1 MTTKV
6 DVVINVYGKPNQ
18 TLCTLKSLMKHSG
31 EYIDKIYF
39 IEELKQPYDD
49 KVDWVKSYFD
59 NIISYTPNKY
69 EFMPSHIN
77 MGDIKDVNN
86 RYNARY
92 QYGIENSDKKHIF
105 LTHNDVLYT
114 DNIIKNMLQLADDN
128 IAGIGQIGV
137 CWNCPANKKN
147 LCSGERF
154 YEYNPTYNDILKLLP
169 YDNIID
175 ALIDK
180 DNPKPLPSCRINEW
194 ACLINRNITMTECVP
209 KGTTPLFGV
218 YDILD
223 VGMAWFKSLHLKG
236 YEFIDYRTGYI
247 HGYWA
252 NNQAGYPN
260 QLNSRLYKEAE
271 QTAKEYF
278 ENNFI

>member
-92 QYGIENSDKKHIF
+92 Q
-105 LTHNDVLYT
+105 
-114 DNIIKNMLQLADDN
+114 
-128 IAGIGQIGV
+128 
-137 CWNCPANKKN
+137 
-147 LCSGERF
+147 
-154 YEYNPTYNDILKLLP
+154 
-169 YDNIID
+169 
-175 ALIDK
+175 
-180 DNPKPLPSCRINEW
+180 
-194 ACLINRNITMTECVP
+194 
-209 KGTTPLFGV
+209 
-218 YDILD
+218 
-223 VGMAWFKSLHLKG
+223 
-236 YEFIDYRTGYI
+236 
-247 HGYWA
+247 
-252 NNQAGYPN
+252 
-260 QLNSRLYKEAE
+260 
-271 QTAKEYF
+271 
-278 ENNFI
+278 